1 MGKLFLKLWVFII
14 LTSLTSFL
22 IQRQVFNWTT
32 QEANAAYI
40 LERQKRTFV
49 FVEETL
55 RPYPKEEWPMRLE
68 VVAQRLGAPARL
80 ITIDN
85 LANTGELNAGDI
97 EKIRGNLIHIRQLA
111 EDVGVVMYRAIH
123 DSDYVAAI
131 EIPAPPKPKVFGIF
145 KPLVFTWIVE
155 CSLYALA
162 IMLWLRLF
170 WRDLMRLTGAAEKI
184 GADGFDRDVVNHLG
198 NQDNNLA
205 VKLRGGSALKPL
217 GDAINRMSGRIKA
230 LMNSHKELTTAV
242 SHELKTPLSR
252 LRFAISLVP
261 DADTPA
267 ERALLLKKMQHDVD
281 ELDSLVQEMLV
292 YAKLERD
299 QPTIALAI
307 QPVESWLSAAV
318 EDEIEAANIDD
329 IHIPVT
335 IHAIQKDIACEPKFM
350 ARAVRNLVRNALRY
364 ATSRIE
370 VNVNSDDKQYWI
382 HVDDDGPGIAPNDR
396 EKLFVPFSRLTP
408 SRTREAG
415 KISGSGLGLAIV
427 KRIAEWHGG
436 DVLITTSPLGGARI
450 SIRWTVTP
458 GVTAA

>member
-32 QEANAAYI
+32 QEANAAYV
-40 LERQKRTFV
+40 LERQKRSFV
-49 FVEETL
+49 FLEETL
-55 RPYPKEEWPMRLE
+55 RPYPKEEWPVRLE
-68 VVAQRLGAPARL
+68 VVAQRLGSPARL
-80 ITIDN
+80 IKVDD
-85 LANTGELNAGDI
+85 LANTGELNAGEV
-97 EKIRGNLIHIRQLA
+97 EKIRGNLIHTRQLS
-111 EDVGVVMYRAIH
+111 EDVGVVMYRALH
-123 DSDYVAAI
+123 DSDYVAAL

-170 WRDLMRLTGAAEKI
+170 WRDLMRLTSVAEKI
-184 GADGFDRDVVNHLG
+184 GADGFDRDMTNTASDVE
-198 NQDNNLA
+198 

-217 GDAINRMSGRIKA
+217 GDSINRMSGRIKA

-261 DADTPA
+261 DADTAA
-267 ERALLLKKMQHDVD
+267 ERAQLLKKMRHDVD
-281 ELDSLVQEMLV
+281 QLDSLVQEMLL

-299 QPTIALAI
+299 HPTIKLATA
-307 QPVESWLSAAV
+307 PLESWLTEAV
-318 EDEIEAANIDD
+318 EDETEAAAVDD
-329 IHIPVT
+329 IHTPVV
-335 IHAIQKDIACEPKFM
+335 ISAIEKDIACEPKFM

-364 ATSRIE
+364 AKSRVEI
-370 VNVNSDDKQYWI
+370 VVSSDDTQHWI

-396 EKLFVPFSRLTP
+396 EKLFVPFSRLEP
-408 SRTREAG
+408 SRTRETAN
-415 KISGSGLGLAIV
+415 SGSGLGLAIV

-436 DVLITTSPLGGARI
+436 DVLIATSPLGGARI
-450 SIRWTVTP
+450 SIGW
-458 GVTAA
+458 GK

>member
-80 ITIDN
+80 ITIDD

-97 EKIRGNLIHIRQLA
+97 EKIRGNLIHLRQLA

-123 DSDYVAAI
+123 DSDYVAAL
-131 EIPAPPKPKVFGIF
+131 EIPAPPKPKVFGLF
-145 KPLVFTWIVE
+145 KPLVFTWLVE

-184 GADGFDRDVVNHLG
+184 GADGFDANGVELD
-198 NQDNNLA
+198 

-217 GDAINRMSGRIKA
+217 SDSFNRMNQRIRA
-230 LMNSHKELTTAV
+230 LVNSHKDLTTAV
-242 SHELKTPLSR
+242 SHELKTPLAR

-261 DADTPA
+261 EANTA
-267 ERALLLKKMQHDVD
+267 LERDRLLKKMQHDVD
-281 ELDSLVQEMLV
+281 QLDQLVQEMLV

-299 QPTIALAI
+299 QPMIRLASHSLD
-307 QPVESWLSAAV
+307 SWLPQAI
-318 EDEIEAANIDD
+318 EDEVEAATVDD

-335 IHAIQKDIACEPKFM
+335 IQASVNDLACEPKFM
-350 ARAVRNLVRNALRY
+350 ARAVRNLIRNALRY
-364 ATSRIE
+364 AKSRVEI
-370 VNVNSDDKQYWI
+370 NISRDGAMQWI
-382 HVDDDGPGIAPNDR
+382 HVDDDGEGIAHEDR
-396 EKLFVPFSRLTP
+396 EKLFVPFSRLDI
-408 SRTREAG
+408 SRTRTNIGTSGRAAG
-415 KISGSGLGLAIV
+415 GTGLGLAIV

-436 DVLITTSPLGGARI
+436 QVLIDTSPLGGARI
-450 SIRWTVTP
+450 SIGWRNN
-458 GVTAA
+458 ALKQ